1 MRFCLLLLLACDAR
15 PPDRSAPRAPA
26 PVASA
31 PIVIDA
37 GSTDAA
43 LPPAGDDKLGPVPQD
58 VVDHVQLVEVGK
70 GFDRPVLVTFAP
82 GDARLYV
89 VEQRGKIRTIDHGKP
104 SKAPFFTIDHLSKGA
119 EEGLLG
125 LAFHPD
131 YARNHR
137 LWVNYTS
144 ADKNTHIV
152 EYRADAD
159 TVDPASA
166 HELIEIDQPF
176 SNHNGGNVVFGPD
189 GKLYIGLSD
198 GGSGGDPNRNG
209 QNLGTFLGKIL
220 RIDPTPSG
228 GQPYTV
234 PADNPFVGRSGAKPE
249 IWAYGLRNPWRFSFD
264 RASGDL
270 WIGDVG
276 QDAWEEVDHA
286 ARGQGGQNYE
296 WNLREASHPY
306 NGGARPAGGVDPV
319 YEYSHNGGNCSI
331 TGGYVYRGSRIGGL
345 VGSYLFADFCVGRV
359 FALTGGGAR
368 AMGGLS
374 QRHQDLLIQRD
385 VQGIGY
391 AQLAAEM
398 GVTPEGARAVL
409 FRARRCLQQ
418 SLERIE
424 ASESDAA

>member
-1 MRFCLLLLLACDAR
+1 VTRLLGVLLAVIVLAGGCGHKGNKVATKRTTTSSSSSSSSSSSTGSSSSSSSSPSTSASTGATAAR
-15 PPDRSAPRAPA
+15 PATTSAPRSTAATAPPA
-26 PVASA
+26 NNATNAKLTKLATIDQPVAA
-31 PIVIDA
+31 V
-37 GSTDAA
+37 
-43 LPPAGDDKLGPVPQD
+43 PV
-58 VVDHVQLVEVGK
+58 
-70 GFDRPVLVTFAP
+70 
-82 GDARLYV
+82 GDALYV
-89 VEQRGKIRTIDHGKP
+89 AEKTGKVVVLRNGAVAGTVLDISGQVSTGSEQ
-104 SKAPFFTIDHLSKGA
+104 
-119 EEGLLG
+119 GLLG
-125 LAFHPD
+125 IAVAGNHLYVD
-131 YARNHR
+131 YTDRTGVGNTN
-137 LWVNYTS
+137 VIEYTLS
-144 ADKNTHIV
+144 GNTATSP
-152 EYRADAD
+152 R
-159 TVDPASA
+159 T
-166 HELIEIDQPF
+166 LLTQTQPYA
-176 SNHNGGNVVFGPD
+176 NHNGGNVVFGPD
-189 GKLYIGLSD
+189 GKLYIGLGD

-331 TGGYVYRGSRIGGL
+331 TGGYLYRGSRIGGL

-368 AMGGLS
+368 AIGPVIANLSSFAEDGAGEVYVMSLDGGFYRL
-374 QRHQDLLIQRD
+374 DP
-385 VQGIGY
+385 
-391 AQLAAEM
+391 A
-398 GVTPEGARAVL
+398 
-409 FRARRCLQQ
+409 
-418 SLERIE
+418 
-424 ASESDAA
+424 